1 LVLKGCDG
9 RVSNAALA
17 IGVRPWLVEENCRVM
32 SYAQRKQLS
41 GNPVA
46 AWIMTITIVVGLLY
60 AIWTGLA
67 FNVVKKGLEN
77 LKVVD
82 VEQKPPPPPK
92 EPPPPPKDMPK
103 VPPPPVTPPP
113 LVRMEAP
120 PPPIQTI
127 TAPPPIPAPP
137 PPITAPP
144 LPRKVQ
150 SAESAKGDLRTLFGP
165 DDYPASAQA
174 AGAEGTSQAQI
185 TIGTDGRVVGCN
197 IIRSSGNSAL
207 DQATCNIIRRRA
219 KYVPARDSN
228 GQATTDTL
236 TTPPITWRLEG

>member
-1 LVLKGCDG
+1 
-9 RVSNAALA
+9 
-17 IGVRPWLVEENCRVM
+17 M

-41 GNPVA
+41 GNPVV
-46 AWIMTITIVVGLLY
+46 AWILTLSIVGGLLY
-60 AIWTGLA
+60 AIVTGLA
-67 FNVVKKGLEN
+67 YNVVKKGIEN

-82 VEQKPPPPPK
+82 VEQQPPPPPK

-120 PPPIQTI
+120 PPPIQTV
-127 TAPPPIPAPP
+127 TAPPPTIPPVAPSPPAPP
-137 PPITAPP
+137 PP
-144 LPRKVQ
+144 PRKVQ
-150 SAESAKGDLRTLFGP
+150 SAQSAKGDLRTLFSA

-174 AGAEGTSQAQI
+174 AGAEGTSQAEI
-185 TIGTDGRVVGCN
+185 TIGPTGQVVGCN
-197 IIRSSGNSAL
+197 ITRSSGNSAL

-219 KYVPARDSN
+219 KFTPARDSN
-228 GQATTDTL
+228 GNPTTDTL